1 MCLQDTDATPVTKSH
16 NSCKTCSIAK
26 SYSYGHL
33 HVMLVTVYGYEQ
45 NPSSGVGVGV
55 PIRCFPYMLYIS
67 FLKQSPITHV
77 NLQHR
82 KIPSLRSSPWQTK
95 GSTHRHFNG
104 RTYGEVIFRNTKPSM
119 FLNACFS
126 TPSVQPLAHI
136 SDNHALKQ

>member
-1 MCLQDTDATPVTKSH
+1 MCPQDTDATPVTKSH

-77 NLQHR
+77 KLAASKNPVFTFISMVDKR
-82 KIPSLRSSPWQTK
+82 
-95 GSTHRHFNG
+95 FN
-104 RTYGEVIFRNTKPSM
+104 P
-119 FLNACFS
+119 
-126 TPSVQPLAHI
+126 
-136 SDNHALKQ
+136 